1 MSVADPDLS
10 RRLLDS
16 ELDLAAVA
24 CDEVVEREWGRAF
37 LSPSLPDIWDA
48 NFVAIERPGLSAE
61 QVLAAAD
68 EALAE
73 HPHRKVVVVD
83 GTEAR
88 RLGAAIAP
96 RPGWEQETTLYMV
109 WEGGEPAA
117 PPVPVAEVG
126 LAACAGLRRELIGEE
141 LPAAT
146 ERRGETVEQLL
157 EWARRL
163 TAPGGDRWF
172 LAPADQPAA
181 TCCLLGGDAAQ
192 VDDVATLPAA
202 RNRGC
207 ARSVVLAAV
216 AASRAAGNEI
226 TFLSALAEDWPRH
239 LYAKLG
245 FVARAEVRV
254 LRRTPPT

>member
-1 MSVADPDLS
+1 MSAADPDLR

-16 ELDLAAVA
+16 ELDLAAQA
-24 CDEVVEREWGRAF
+24 CDEVVEHGWGRAF

-48 NFVAIERPGLSAE
+48 NFVAIERPGLSPE
-61 QVLAAAD
+61 QALAAAE
-68 EALAE
+68 EALAAQ
-73 HPHRKVVVVD
+73 PHRKVIVVD
-83 GTEAR
+83 EADAR

-96 RPGWEQETTLYMV
+96 RPGWEEETTLYMV
-109 WEGGEPAA
+109 WEGGEAPE
-117 PPVPVAEVG
+117 PPVPVAEAG
-126 LAACAGLRRELIGEE
+126 LAACAELRRELIGDE

-146 ERRGETVEQLL
+146 ERREETVDQLV

-172 LAPADQPAA
+172 LAPAEQPAA

-202 RNRGC
+202 RNRGY

-216 AASRAAGNEI
+216 AASRAAGNQI
-226 TFLSALAEDWPRH
+226 TFLSALAADWPRH
-239 LYAKLG
+239 LYARLG